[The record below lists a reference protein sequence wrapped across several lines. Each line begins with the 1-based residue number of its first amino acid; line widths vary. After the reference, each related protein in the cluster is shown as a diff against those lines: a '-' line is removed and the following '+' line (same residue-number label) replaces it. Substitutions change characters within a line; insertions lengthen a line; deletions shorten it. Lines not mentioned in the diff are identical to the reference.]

1 MIIYTCRTKKIL
13 TTPDFIYDIS
23 NEYKMFAYN
32 SDLMS
37 NCGCI
42 EKQDLVTKDVYYTYN
57 TLVSFNNS
65 LDNGNNNAFDLL
77 KDYLENH
84 PVLKSI

>member
-1 MIIYTCRTKKIL
+1 MIIYSCRTKKIP
-13 TTPDFIYDIS
+13 TTPDFIHNIS

-42 EKQDLVTKDVYYTYN
+42 EKQDLVTKDVLLHLYY
-57 TLVSFNNS
+57 F
-65 LDNGNNNAFDLL
+65 GKF
-77 KDYLENH
+77 
-84 PVLKSI
+84 

>member
-1 MIIYTCRTKKIL
+1 MIIYSCRTKKIP
-13 TTPDFIYDIS
+13 TTPDFIHNIS

-42 EKQDLVTKDVYYTYN
+42 EKQDLVTKDVYYTYT
-57 TLVSFNNS
+57 TLVNFNNS
-65 LDNGNNNAFDLL
+65 LAKVNDSAFDLL
-77 KDYLENH
+77 KD
-84 PVLKSI
+84 